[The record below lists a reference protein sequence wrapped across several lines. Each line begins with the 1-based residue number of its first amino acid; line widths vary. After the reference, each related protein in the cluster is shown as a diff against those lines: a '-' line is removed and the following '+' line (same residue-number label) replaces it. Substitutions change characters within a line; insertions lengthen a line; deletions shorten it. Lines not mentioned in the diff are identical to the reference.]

1 MSAVNDPT
9 GRTFVFISQVYLPDP
24 ASVGQHFADAC
35 AELVRRGHNVVV
47 ITAANGY
54 EDSSVRYPR
63 REQLAGVD
71 VRRLPFSSFGKGSL
85 VRRFL
90 AGVSFSIQ
98 AAARAL
104 LIARMDSLV
113 VSTVPPVI
121 SMAAVVIGALRRVR
135 ITFWVMDLNPDQAVA
150 LGVLKADSLS
160 ARLLDWGVRRL
171 LQRADHIVVLDR
183 FMAERVA
190 AKVDV
195 WEKIVVV
202 PPWPLDDHLSAVA
215 HDQNPF
221 RRQHGLEDRFV
232 LMYSG
237 NHSPTNPIDTMI
249 DAARALK
256 DEPRVVFA
264 FVGGGSDKAKVE
276 ESNLPNVVSLPY
288 QRLDFLRYSLS
299 AADVHI
305 VTMGDA
311 VVGIVHPCKVYG
323 AMAVARPVI
332 SVGPAECHV
341 TDLLGSCRIGW
352 HVRHGDVDGAVRAIR
367 EAMTLPPAV
376 LAEMGER
383 GLALIRGGLGK
394 DTLCG
399 RFCDVLEQRAV
410 LVAA

>member
-1 MSAVNDPT
+1 MTGVKDPK
-9 GRTFVFISQVYLPDP
+9 GRSFVFISQVYVPDP

-35 AELVRRGHNVVV
+35 AELVRRGNSVVV
-47 ITAANGY
+47 LTSANGY

-85 VRRFL
+85 ISRFL
-90 AGVSFSIQ
+90 AGVSFTIQ
-98 AAARAL
+98 ATARAL
-104 LIARMDSLV
+104 LMTRMDSLV
-113 VSTVPPVI
+113 VSTVPPVF
-121 SMAAVVIGALRRVR
+121 SMAAVVIGAFRRVR
-135 ITFWVMDLNPDQAVA
+135 ITFWIMDLNPDQAVA
-150 LGVLKADSLS
+150 LGVLESDSVS

-171 LQRADHIVVLDR
+171 LRRADDIVVLDR

-195 WEKIVVV
+195 WDKMVIL
-202 PPWPLDDHLSAVA
+202 PPWPLDDNLSSVA

-249 DAARALK
+249 DTARALK
-256 DEPRVVFA
+256 DEARVVFV

-276 ESNLPNVVSLPY
+276 QSGLANVLSLPY
-288 QRLDFLRYSLS
+288 QRLDLLRYSLS
-299 AADVHI
+299 AADLHI

-323 AMAVARPVI
+323 AMAVSRPVI
-332 SVGPAECHV
+332 SVGPRECHV
-341 TDLLGSCRIGW
+341 ADLLESSAIGW
-352 HVRHGDVDGAVRAIR
+352 HVRHGDVEGAVRAIR

-376 LAEMGER
+376 LAEMGAR

-394 DTLCG
+394 ETLCG
-399 RFCDVLEQRAV
+399 RFCDVLERRAA
-410 LVAA
+410 LAAA